1 MELDSLELKV
11 SAEAQSAEKAL
22 DSLIGKLQ
30 SFSEALGG
38 INTTSISKN
47 LENLA
52 KVGGLKTVTKEVEDL
67 GKTVD
72 NVGKKKTKTDVKVD
86 VKQGLEAIAELQKRF
101 ENADKDIRFTGST
114 KQLEKQY
121 DRLSNSLSKL
131 FAKENAALDLGK
143 ASTGDEKFVRLER
156 NIQSTINQ
164 LDTLKSKIAEVQKA
178 EQASKAQFFEKEN
191 AKANQE
197 NKTAMMIPPESEMK
211 KAAETYQKNMEK
223 ISSDTLPKHTGWD
236 SQAELLKALK
246 QSREGTAGALEGY
259 DERIKKATA
268 DLKAVEKSGKGMG
281 TNEWD
286 MANIALQ
293 KVVAEAKWYKN
304 TLKEAAADLDL
315 NVKSIKEL
323 EAEESKLVQ
332 KSNQLAGKKLYG
344 SADYNETIY
353 QLGRVREELDKQKI
367 KITGASSALQGYD
380 ERIAQA
386 KINLANIQAAGK
398 GMGTSEWDTAKM
410 ALIKLEDEAKRYKA
424 ALNQKALGLDT
435 DIKST
440 DNLETKIKKLNLAI
454 EQMRNRG
461 IGFGDTNFDK
471 LYQQLNE
478 AEKELAEYKA
488 RLTESENSTRSFGST
503 LKSAATGFSN
513 FISKIK
519 NAGAATLN
527 FAKNVRNMKSPLK
540 LALGQISKLGNSVAR
555 LYFKYMML
563 SRVAGALGKV
573 LGISSDYVEEYNY
586 FQKAIDKIAQENKGN
601 YKKYGYDDAKSYA
614 DSFEDRLTTL
624 TGKMTGYKPDKNG
637 NLIDT
642 GAASLGLDITQVT
655 NFEAQIA
662 QMTNSVGMMGE
673 ASIATSKAMTML
685 AGDMSSLTNM
695 PLDTVMKNFS
705 SGLSGAAMA
714 VKKYGMD
721 ISVAALQETA
731 LGLGVKKNVS
741 DMTQAE
747 KEYLR
752 VITMLQQSK
761 VAWGDLADTINQ
773 PANQFRMLK
782 SNIKQCGLMLSRLF
796 MPVIQKVLPWLNA
809 MAMAVKDLMKYIGDL
824 FGLKFDSSLGST
836 GSGTSDTYDDVS
848 DSADNAA
855 DSINDA
861 ADAQKKFNKQLQ
873 GFDKLNNLTTNE
885 TSKKDSDKDKNG
897 TGNVSGVLSDA
908 LINAV
913 EDYEKRW
920 NKAFKSMTSDAD
932 KLKEKIEKLFTTAW
946 DTGDGTE
953 IGEALATTLN
963 KGIDWVN
970 ENTSKWAKGLKKI
983 TSIMGTSL
991 NGFVEKFKWKG
1002 LGKAIGNSIKV
1013 ALEAETNFF
1022 KKVNW
1027 VNLGKGL
1034 SKTLNSAIK
1043 TGVLQSYFKSMASK
1057 LRAAIETAFG
1067 AITTF
1072 DFKGLGNALGQGIND
1087 FFKTMNKKN
1096 KQTGLNGWQELG
1108 KSLSD
1113 GIKGIADSIT
1123 TALDTVDWE
1132 QVGQAIADFIGSIDW
1147 GGVVWSLGK
1156 MAKALIKAIG
1166 TTITAQTKKDPVSGV
1181 ITIGILGFTLRK
1193 GWKKLLAILLGSK
1206 IGKSKLSVGLSRV
1219 FAVIKTWSISKISK
1233 AAKTLA
1239 TKIKSGIGKIVVTF
1253 KNVYASIKNWIAN
1266 GAKISDVIKA
1276 VKTALGIQKGLT
1288 LSNIAVKIATK
1299 LPTLANP
1306 DMAADELARNID
1318 DWFTNK
1324 IWKPLCKK
1332 VSWLDE
1338 NSPMGVFQVPVK
1350 LAIKIGTTI
1359 KDFFGDTWD
1368 DTTAMTSGI
1377 DVGNDMANGV
1387 LKGFANA
1394 LVYPANFLYNL
1405 IVKPVKDALGIH
1417 SPSTVFKEIAGF
1429 CVDGFMNN
1437 FNLKDKI
1444 KEKLQNLGKATIDL
1458 GLKIKGSFDDKAKE
1472 IKKWWNDK
1480 KEKAKTLMA
1489 KAKGEITKKFEDVKE
1504 AWSKVKEGV
1513 KSLWAKAKATVEGA
1527 FNKVVES
1534 WNNIKEG
1541 VKNLWAKAKGKIEN
1555 TFNEA
1560 QQAWSD
1566 FKEGT
1571 KNIFVRAKGVV
1582 EDGFE
1587 KVSEA
1592 WGKIKG
1598 GTKEFWAKA
1607 KATISDKFDELSEKW
1622 GKLKTKDIIVTAKA
1636 TIKDGV
1642 DKIGSIWKSVK
1653 TKTAT
1658 LTGKA
1663 EEKTKDVFKSIKN
1676 KWKELTSKTAVLT
1689 ATFKDMFTTPLKKA
1703 WNALAG
1709 AINKGLGIINKIP
1722 GVKIPSVPKLAKGG
1736 IFENGSWHNIA
1747 KYAKGGTPNMGQL
1760 FYAREKGPELV
1771 GTLKGRGTA
1780 VVNNDQIV
1788 ASVSQGVSDAVY
1800 NVMTPVLTSLVSSIN
1815 RMNSSGTPLYVEG
1828 VSEGDIV
1835 KITQNANADYKKRY
1849 GRPLFT

>member
-22 DSLIGKLQ
+22 DSLISKLQ
-30 SFSEALGG
+30 SFSKTLGG

-67 GKTVD
+67 GKTVN
-72 NVGKKKTKTDVKVD
+72 NVGKKKTKTEVKVD
-86 VKQGLEAIAELQKRF
+86 VKQGLEAIKELQSKFSDIGKGTQFNGNLSSLEKEYDKLSAKLDKLAEREQKALAIGDASTNNKAFQSLQYDIADTINKLAELETKIQSVKNQNTSQTANIPIFRWD
-101 ENADKDIRFTGST
+101 NQNTGST
-114 KQLEKQY
+114 QNITENIEK
-121 DRLSNSLSKL
+121 S
-131 FAKENAALDLGK
+131 
-143 ASTGDEKFVRLER
+143 
-156 NIQSTINQ
+156 
-164 LDTLKSKIAEVQKA
+164 LKSIPETAKYSV
-178 EQASKAQFFEKEN
+178 EQAQKSLNEAISKVQNAQTNVEDFS
-191 AKANQE
+191 QR
-197 NKTAMMIPPESEMK
+197 I
-211 KAAETYQKNMEK
+211 
-223 ISSDTLPKHTGWD
+223 
-236 SQAELLKALK
+236 SQARANLKN
-246 QSREGTAGALEGY
+246 
-259 DERIKKATA
+259 
-268 DLKAVEKSGKGMG
+268 VEVSGKGMG
-281 TNEWD
+281 NDEWD
-286 MANIALQ
+286 RAYIALQ
-293 KVVAEAKWYKN
+293 KVVSEAKQYK
-304 TLKEAAADLDL
+304 
-315 NVKSIKEL
+315 
-323 EAEESKLVQ
+323 
-332 KSNQLAGKKLYG
+332 
-344 SADYNETIY
+344 
-353 QLGRVREELDKQKI
+353 
-367 KITGASSALQGYD
+367 SALN
-380 ERIAQA
+380 ERATG
-386 KINLANIQAAGK
+386 INTDI
-398 GMGTSEWDTAKM
+398 SETDS
-410 ALIKLEDEAKRYKA
+410 
-424 ALNQKALGLDT
+424 LDT
-435 DIKST
+435 KV
-440 DNLETKIKKLNLAI
+440 NKLREDLKQLKAD
-454 EQMRNRG
+454 G
-461 IGFGDTNFDK
+461 FGFGDTTFDK
-471 LYQQLNE
+471 TYQQLNQ

-488 RLTESENSTRSFGST
+488 KLTESENSTRSFGST

-601 YKKYGYDDAKSYA
+601 YKKYGYDDAESYA
-614 DSFEDRLTTL
+614 NSFEDRLTTL
-624 TGKMTGYKPDKNG
+624 TGKMTGYKIGKDG
-637 NLIDT
+637 DLLDT
-642 GAASLGLDITQVT
+642 GTASLGLDITQIT

-761 VAWGDLADTINQ
+761 VAWGDLAKTINS

-809 MAMAVKDLMKYIGDL
+809 MAMAVKDLMKHIGDL

-836 GSGTSDTYDDVS
+836 GSDTSDTYDDVS

-932 KLKEKIEKLFTTAW
+932 NLKEKIEKLFTTAW

-970 ENTSKWAKGLKKI
+970 KNTSKWAKGLKKI

-1002 LGKAIGNSIKV
+1002 LGKAIGNSIKA

-1034 SKTLNSAIK
+1034 SSTLNSAIK

-1072 DFKGLGNALGQGIND
+1072 DFKGLGKALGQGIND

-1113 GIKGIADSIT
+1113 GIKGIADTLT
-1123 TALDTVDWE
+1123 TALKKVEWKK
-1132 QVGQAIADFIGSIDW
+1132 VGQSIGDFISAIDFSK
-1147 GGVVWSLGK
+1147 VTWSLLGL
-1156 MAKALIKAIG
+1156 AKALVSAIGSALKGSFSKAPIETGLLAAFALVKFTGIGKFIAGEVSKKMAAFLAEKMGFEIAKDAGISTAIKTGLKGLIAKAGLTSLSVSVGIVGIAAATAALVAFYNYVESKANEKIKLDMSEANKALGDLNSSAKECEKAVNKTKDALKKVEERDENAEAKGKEVENLASAYYKLSKKVNKTKAEKAILKKMSKELSKELPG
-1166 TTITAQTKKDPVSGV
+1166 LKKNVDKETGAYKGSWKQLKKLVEKTKEYYKAKAAQKDLADIGNKLYENEKKITEATKKSKQAGAVLKNERINLANQTKRLNELEEKNSKRISDSVVMTNSEYKEMWKLRAEVPKLAQALQKQETVYKNHKKGLGALKDTQQELNEKYNTASDYVEKYTKKVDSNTTSTNKQKDAIKGVGEETDKLSGKKATVSINSKGVEKTKKDIDG
-1181 ITIGILGFTLRK
+1181 ITSKKVKVTANAKKGKNFDKTKKDYDDFKTKNANIKLNVKNGDKLKEVVKNPLLTDIGKKSTIKRNVEITFKMKNNFTDNLSDFLNK
-1193 GWKKLLAILLGSK
+1193 ISTGSK
-1206 IGKSKLSVGLSRV
+1206 
-1219 FAVIKTWSISKISK
+1219 
-1233 AAKTLA
+1233 
-1239 TKIKSGIGKIVVTF
+1239 
-1253 KNVYASIKNWIAN
+1253 
-1266 GAKISDVIKA
+1266 
-1276 VKTALGIQKGLT
+1276 
-1288 LSNIAVKIATK
+1288 
-1299 LPTLANP
+1299 P
-1306 DMAADELARNID
+1306 
-1318 DWFTNK
+1318 
-1324 IWKPLCKK
+1324 KK
-1332 VSWLDE
+1332 
-1338 NSPMGVFQVPVK
+1338 K
-1350 LAIKIGTTI
+1350 
-1359 KDFFGDTWD
+1359 
-1368 DTTAMTSGI
+1368 
-1377 DVGNDMANGV
+1377 
-1387 LKGFANA
+1387 
-1394 LVYPANFLYNL
+1394 
-1405 IVKPVKDALGIH
+1405 
-1417 SPSTVFKEIAGF
+1417 
-1429 CVDGFMNN
+1429 
-1437 FNLKDKI
+1437 
-1444 KEKLQNLGKATIDL
+1444 
-1458 GLKIKGSFDDKAKE
+1458 
-1472 IKKWWNDK
+1472 
-1480 KEKAKTLMA
+1480 
-1489 KAKGEITKKFEDVKE
+1489 
-1504 AWSKVKEGV
+1504 
-1513 KSLWAKAKATVEGA
+1513 
-1527 FNKVVES
+1527 
-1534 WNNIKEG
+1534 
-1541 VKNLWAKAKGKIEN
+1541 
-1555 TFNEA
+1555 
-1560 QQAWSD
+1560 
-1566 FKEGT
+1566 
-1571 KNIFVRAKGVV
+1571 
-1582 EDGFE
+1582 
-1587 KVSEA
+1587 
-1592 WGKIKG
+1592 
-1598 GTKEFWAKA
+1598 
-1607 KATISDKFDELSEKW
+1607 
-1622 GKLKTKDIIVTAKA
+1622 
-1636 TIKDGV
+1636 
-1642 DKIGSIWKSVK
+1642 
-1653 TKTAT
+1653 
-1658 LTGKA
+1658 
-1663 EEKTKDVFKSIKN
+1663 
-1676 KWKELTSKTAVLT
+1676 
-1689 ATFKDMFTTPLKKA
+1689 
-1703 WNALAG
+1703 
-1709 AINKGLGIINKIP
+1709 
-1722 GVKIPSVPKLAKGG
+1722 AKGG

-1747 KYAKGGTPNMGQL
+1747 KYASGGMPNMGQL
-1760 FYAREKGPELV
+1760 FVAREKGPELV
-1771 GTLKGRGTA
+1771 STLKGHTA
-1780 VVNNDQIV
+1780 VMNNDQIV

-1835 KITQNANADYKKRY
+1835 KITQNANSNYKKRY
-1849 GRPLFT
+1849 GKPLFT

>member
-22 DSLIGKLQ
+22 DSLISKLQ
-30 SFSEALGG
+30 SFSKTLGG
-38 INTTSISKN
+38 ISTTSISKN

-72 NVGKKKTKTDVKVD
+72 NVGKKKTKTEVKVD
-86 VKQGLEAIAELQKRF
+86 VKQGLEAIKELQSKFSDIGKGTQFNGNLSSLEKEYDKLSTKLDKLAEREQKALAIGDASTNNKAFQSLQYDIADTINKLAELETKIQSIKNQNTSQTANIPIFRWD
-101 ENADKDIRFTGST
+101 NQNTGST
-114 KQLEKQY
+114 QNITENIEK
-121 DRLSNSLSKL
+121 S
-131 FAKENAALDLGK
+131 
-143 ASTGDEKFVRLER
+143 
-156 NIQSTINQ
+156 
-164 LDTLKSKIAEVQKA
+164 LKSVPETAKYSV
-178 EQASKAQFFEKEN
+178 EQAQKSLNEAISKVQNAQTNVEDFS
-191 AKANQE
+191 QR
-197 NKTAMMIPPESEMK
+197 I
-211 KAAETYQKNMEK
+211 
-223 ISSDTLPKHTGWD
+223 
-236 SQAELLKALK
+236 SQARANLKN
-246 QSREGTAGALEGY
+246 
-259 DERIKKATA
+259 
-268 DLKAVEKSGKGMG
+268 VEVSGKGMG
-281 TNEWD
+281 TDEWD
-286 MANIALQ
+286 RAYIALQ
-293 KVVAEAKWYKN
+293 KVVSEAK
-304 TLKEAAADLDL
+304 
-315 NVKSIKEL
+315 
-323 EAEESKLVQ
+323 Q
-332 KSNQLAGKKLYG
+332 
-344 SADYNETIY
+344 
-353 QLGRVREELDKQKI
+353 
-367 KITGASSALQGYD
+367 
-380 ERIAQA
+380 
-386 KINLANIQAAGK
+386 
-398 GMGTSEWDTAKM
+398 
-410 ALIKLEDEAKRYKA
+410 YKA
-424 ALNQKALGLDT
+424 TLNERATGINT
-435 DIKST
+435 DISET
-440 DNLETKIKKLNLAI
+440 DNLDTKVNKLRKDLKQLKAD
-454 EQMRNRG
+454 G
-461 IGFGDTNFDK
+461 FGFGDTAFDK
-471 LYQQLNE
+471 TYQQLNQ

-519 NAGAATLN
+519 NGGAATLN

-601 YKKYGYDDAKSYA
+601 YKKYGYDDAESYA
-614 DSFEDRLTTL
+614 NSFEDRLTTL
-624 TGKMTGYKPDKNG
+624 TGKMTGYKIGKDG
-637 NLIDT
+637 DLLDT
-642 GAASLGLDITQVT
+642 GTASLGLDITQVT

-761 VAWGDLADTINQ
+761 VAWGDLAKTINS

-796 MPVIQKVLPWLNA
+796 MPGIQKVLPWLNA
-809 MAMAVKDLMKYIGDL
+809 MAMAVKDLMKHIGDL

-836 GSGTSDTYDDVS
+836 DSGTSDTYDDVS

-855 DSINDA
+855 DSINNA

-873 GFDKLNNLTTNE
+873 GFDKLNNLTTSE
-885 TSKKDSDKDKNG
+885 TSKSDSDKDKNN
-897 TGNVSGVLSDA
+897 TGDTSGVLSDA

-1002 LGKAIGNSIKV
+1002 LGKAIGNSIKA

-1113 GIKGIADSIT
+1113 GIKGIADTLT
-1123 TALDTVDWE
+1123 TALKKVKWE
-1132 QVGQAIADFIGSIDW
+1132 KVGQSIGDFISAIDF
-1147 GGVVWSLGK
+1147 GKVTWSLLGL
-1156 MAKALIKAIG
+1156 AKALVSAIGSALKGSFSKAPIETGLLAAFALVKYTGIGKFIAGEVSKKMAAFLAEKMGFEIAKDAGISTAIKTGLKGLIAKAGLTSLSVSVGIVGIAAATAALVAFYNYVESKADEKIKLDMSEANKALGDLNSSAKECEKAVNKTKDALKKVEERDENAEAKGKEVENLASAYYKLSKKVNKTKAEKAILKKMSKELSKELPG
-1166 TTITAQTKKDPVSGV
+1166 LKKNVDKETGAYKGSWKQLKKLVEKTKEYYKAKAAQKDLADIGDKLYENEKKLVEAAKKSKQAEAVLKNERINLVNQTKRLNELEEKNLKWKSGSASMTKSEYTEMEKLRTEVPKLAQALQDQEKVYKDHKKELGALKDTQQELNEKYNTASDYVEKYTKKVDSNTTSTNKQKDAIKGVGEETDKLSGKKATVSINSKGVEKTKKDIDG
-1181 ITIGILGFTLRK
+1181 ITSKKVKVTANAKKGKNFDKTKKDYDDFKTKNANIKLNVKNADKLKEVVKNPLLTDIGKKSTIKRNVEITFKMKNNFTDNLSDFLNK
-1193 GWKKLLAILLGSK
+1193 ISTGSK
-1206 IGKSKLSVGLSRV
+1206 
-1219 FAVIKTWSISKISK
+1219 
-1233 AAKTLA
+1233 
-1239 TKIKSGIGKIVVTF
+1239 
-1253 KNVYASIKNWIAN
+1253 
-1266 GAKISDVIKA
+1266 
-1276 VKTALGIQKGLT
+1276 
-1288 LSNIAVKIATK
+1288 
-1299 LPTLANP
+1299 P
-1306 DMAADELARNID
+1306 
-1318 DWFTNK
+1318 
-1324 IWKPLCKK
+1324 KK
-1332 VSWLDE
+1332 
-1338 NSPMGVFQVPVK
+1338 K
-1350 LAIKIGTTI
+1350 
-1359 KDFFGDTWD
+1359 
-1368 DTTAMTSGI
+1368 
-1377 DVGNDMANGV
+1377 
-1387 LKGFANA
+1387 
-1394 LVYPANFLYNL
+1394 
-1405 IVKPVKDALGIH
+1405 
-1417 SPSTVFKEIAGF
+1417 
-1429 CVDGFMNN
+1429 
-1437 FNLKDKI
+1437 
-1444 KEKLQNLGKATIDL
+1444 
-1458 GLKIKGSFDDKAKE
+1458 
-1472 IKKWWNDK
+1472 
-1480 KEKAKTLMA
+1480 
-1489 KAKGEITKKFEDVKE
+1489 
-1504 AWSKVKEGV
+1504 
-1513 KSLWAKAKATVEGA
+1513 
-1527 FNKVVES
+1527 
-1534 WNNIKEG
+1534 
-1541 VKNLWAKAKGKIEN
+1541 
-1555 TFNEA
+1555 
-1560 QQAWSD
+1560 
-1566 FKEGT
+1566 
-1571 KNIFVRAKGVV
+1571 
-1582 EDGFE
+1582 
-1587 KVSEA
+1587 
-1592 WGKIKG
+1592 
-1598 GTKEFWAKA
+1598 
-1607 KATISDKFDELSEKW
+1607 
-1622 GKLKTKDIIVTAKA
+1622 
-1636 TIKDGV
+1636 
-1642 DKIGSIWKSVK
+1642 
-1653 TKTAT
+1653 
-1658 LTGKA
+1658 
-1663 EEKTKDVFKSIKN
+1663 
-1676 KWKELTSKTAVLT
+1676 
-1689 ATFKDMFTTPLKKA
+1689 
-1703 WNALAG
+1703 
-1709 AINKGLGIINKIP
+1709 
-1722 GVKIPSVPKLAKGG
+1722 AKGG
-1736 IFENGSWHNIA
+1736 IFENGSWHNIT
-1747 KYAKGGTPNMGQL
+1747 KYASGGMPNMGQL
-1760 FYAREKGPELV
+1760 FVAREKGPELV
-1771 GTLKGRGTA
+1771 STLKGHTA
-1780 VVNNDQIV
+1780 VMNNDQIV
-1788 ASVSQGVSDAVY
+1788 TSVSQGVSDAVY